1 MWFFVFL
8 SIYYKTIFMAKKI
21 EEKEMVQPI
30 DEIVEQELTET
41 PVVDPIEPITEENV
55 EQVVVEEKTLDQL
68 SSSELKT
75 YYRTGIMPK

>member
-1 MWFFVFL
+1 
-8 SIYYKTIFMAKKI
+8 MAKKI